1 MRVLVVADAARA
13 TAPAALNPL
22 GLGGLS
28 EGSLEAGTLNEEW
41 GWSWGSESQI
51 AAGVVEGDH
60 LPNEGSEIGNVP
72 VAVPMRVCASVWE
85 SSLAIVAAFVV
96 AVTAL

>member
-1 MRVLVVADAARA
+1 MVVADAARA